1 MAEQNNATSLIDEKD
16 KNITETEQNVEK
28 GENSC
33 CIVKH
38 DNKSFLN
45 LGCCQIDIGLM
56 FTYIYILTSSALN
69 IINRILFQ
77 NYNFRFNFTLSFL
90 QQFLNLILFTFVGQR
105 NEIFLKN
112 AGVLSFDD
120 FWKYKYYYV
129 IFAFIFLFNLLS
141 NFYGN
146 QLVKNISMF
155 LTLKKLVAVMLFFID
170 LCYGK
175 KKFGILTIFSL
186 LLMTGG
192 AFVIGSEKMSHDTI
206 GYIVVFFNNAFTIMY
221 AKFSEVFRKYTGVSN
236 LKLLVYNSYL
246 ANPILIVGI
255 FLSGEYKRVYEY
267 LKNGIE
273 KTEGTIYGLGFYL
286 FLSCF
291 LSLILNSSF
300 FISNEKVSSFL
311 TNLLVSTKAI
321 FISIFLYLF
330 DKDKNELTYRIM
342 VGLIMS
348 TIGAITINI
357 ESLRKYLKFGNKKD
371 EAKVKTED
379 NKDDVELIDIKV
391 DENKTDK
398 KK

>member
-1 MAEQNNATSLIDEKD
+1 MAEEKTTSLIDQKD
-16 KNITETEQNVEK
+16 KIKTEDVPSVEEEK
-28 GENSC
+28 ENC

-38 DNKSFLN
+38 DNKTFLN
-45 LGCCQIDIGLM
+45 FGCCQFDIGLA

-105 NEIFLKN
+105 NEVFLKN
-112 AGVLSFDD
+112 AGAISFDD
-120 FWKYKYYYV
+120 FWKYKYHYIV
-129 IFAFIFLFNLLS
+129 FAFIFLFNLLS

-155 LTLKKLVAVMLFFID
+155 LTLKKLTGVMLFFID

-175 KKFGILTIFSL
+175 KKFGFLTILSL

-192 AFVIGSEKMSHDTI
+192 AFVIGSEKMTHDTI
-206 GYIVVFFNNAFTIMY
+206 GYIVVFVNNTFTIVY
-221 AKFSEVFRKYTGVSN
+221 SKYSEVFRKLTGVSN
-236 LKLLVYNSYL
+236 LKLLVYNSYI
-246 ANPILIVGI
+246 ANPILIIGI
-255 FLSGEYKRVYEY
+255 FVSGEYKKVYEY
-267 LKNGIE
+267 LLKIDE
-273 KTEGTIYGLGFYL
+273 KTEGSIYGLAFYL

-321 FISIFLYLF
+321 FISIALYLF
-330 DKDKNELTYRIM
+330 DKDKNELTYRIT

-357 ESLRKYLKFGNKKD
+357 ESLTKYLKFGNKKGENKKIKKENKD
-371 EAKVKTED
+371 GVELVDIED
-379 NKDDVELIDIKV
+379 NK
-391 DENKTDK
+391 NKTEEK
-398 KK
+398 K